1 MAPSTCVSFDDDE
14 KAQGDVILLFAL
26 LDRDASGY
34 LDMKEAEKTRDLF
47 VTGSCSMASDMFEN
61 SDSNNDGRINKE
73 EWTVFLRALYEVAG
87 QREWMAMM
95 RSCKAQIYDERDRER
110 QAAAQVSPKR
120 KSRGGKKGSMQT
132 PRGSELDAEGAAILI
147 QTATRRSIAQKKR
160 SSRRGRQSTGGVG
173 CDSRGSVLQ
182 QRKTTMTVQEAATVI
197 QAVARGSIAR
207 RSAQHGASSNG
218 RASPQAR
225 TKRIKDDA
233 KRDLGKSRAG
243 RMELRVISTDAATG
257 NRADFFINQA
267 EIPFGVSRGDA
278 GRGILVVIIDPVTE
292 TVVTK
297 SCYDTVENEKKE
309 SCRLASDINLLP
321 PGYVVLMGVK
331 GYGLKNLSRRA
342 VSALRALGAQGDAL
356 GREDTGWAFIGC
368 TGKDAVAEHQGCR
381 AIVTASMKQALAGER
396 AASPLNA
403 AESSTREQ

>member
-1 MAPSTCVSFDDDE
+1 MGPSTCVSFDDDE

-47 VTGSCSMASDMFEN
+47 VSGSCSMASDMFEN

-73 EWTVFLRALYEVAG
+73 EWRVFLRALYEVAG

-120 KSRGGKKGSMQT
+120 RSRGKKGSMQT
-132 PRGSELDAEGAAILI
+132 PRVSELDALGAAIII
-147 QTATRRSIAQKKR
+147 QTAARRSMSQRKR
-160 SSRRGRQSTGGVG
+160 SSRRGRQSKM
-173 CDSRGSVLQ
+173 S
-182 QRKTTMTVQEAATVI
+182 VQEAATVI

-207 RSAQHGASSNG
+207 RSVASSNG
-218 RASPQAR
+218 RASPQVR

-233 KRDLGKSRAG
+233 KRDLTKSRAG
-243 RMELRVISTDAATG
+243 RMELRVVSTDAATG

-267 EIPFGVSRGDA
+267 EIPFGASRGDT
-278 GRGILVVIIDPVTE
+278 GRGILVVVIDPVTE

-297 SCYDTVENEKKE
+297 SSYDTVENEKKE

-342 VSALRALGAQGDAL
+342 VSALRALGAQCDAL

-381 AIVTASMKQALAGER
+381 AIATASMKQALAGGR